1 MEIVGAFLL
10 ILIII
15 LGVSKNW
22 KLAIK
27 FILVLVIIEGALRRW
42 AFPQARDLIYFLK
55 DFILIGSYI
64 GFVSQPRPLVDR
76 YPLIKEITL
85 VISIVCVLQAFNPSL
100 GSPIIGLLGV
110 KFYLLY
116 IPLIWVIPYLFDSE
130 KDLQSFLQKY
140 LLLLIPICILGIA
153 QYFSPPDSVI
163 NVYSPDGAAANASVG
178 EFVRIT
184 GTFSYLAGHTTYMAI
199 CFSLLIVLISREKL
213 IRWQMIY
220 SIELILVMANSFMS
234 GSRGLIIYESL
245 FIVSYILFL
254 FFNSP
259 KIALTSIRSLLV
271 ILTIATITTIVYF
284 QPAIQALSDRA
295 TNSGDSVEERIV
307 GSFTQVV
314 DFSSIRLDGYGTG
327 ATQSG
332 ANSLRSFLELPAGE
346 ELPPSEGE
354 TGRVVIEIGMLGFIL
369 WYGLRIILLIS
380 IFSVFLRLKNPFY
393 KQLALAIFL
402 FQAINLTGQLV
413 TNPTMVVYFWF
424 FSGFIYLLPILE
436 EKEILR
442 ID

>member
-1 MEIVGAFLL
+1 MEIVGTLL
-10 ILIII
+10 LVLIII
-15 LGVSKNW
+15 FGAAKNW

-27 FILVLVIIEGALRRW
+27 SILVIVIIEGALRRW
-42 AFPQARDLIYFLK
+42 AFPQARDLIYFFK
-55 DFILIGSYI
+55 DFILVGSYI
-64 GFVSQPRPLVDR
+64 GFASQPRPLVDR

-85 VISIVCVLQAFNPSL
+85 VISILCTLQAFNPSL
-100 GSPIIGLLGV
+100 GSPIIGFLGV

-116 IPLIWVIPYLFDSE
+116 IPLIWVIPHLFDSE

-140 LLLLIPICILGIA
+140 LLLLIPVCILGIA

-163 NVYSPDGAAANASVG
+163 NVYSADGAAANASVG
-178 EFVRIT
+178 DFVRIT
-184 GTFSYLAGHTTYMAI
+184 GTFSYLAGHTAYLAI

-213 IRWQMIY
+213 IKWQVIY
-220 SIELILVMANSFMS
+220 SIELILVIANSFMS
-234 GSRGLIIYESL
+234 GARFIIVYESL
-245 FIVSYILFL
+245 FIVSYILLL

-259 KIALTSIRSLLV
+259 KVALTSIKRLFV
-271 ILTIATITTIVYF
+271 ILTIATITAIVYF
-284 QPAIQALSDRA
+284 QPAIQAFSDRA
-295 TNSGDSVEERIV
+295 TNSDSVEERIFE
-307 GSFTQVV
+307 SFTQVG
-314 DFSSIRLDGYGTG
+314 SYANIRLDGYGTG
-327 ATQSG
+327 ATQAG
-332 ANSLRSFLELPAGE
+332 ANSLRSLLELPAGE

-354 TGRVVIEIGMLGFIL
+354 TGRVIIEIGMIGFIL

-402 FQAINLTGQLV
+402 FQSINLTGQLV
-413 TNPTMVVYFWF
+413 TNPTMVIYFWF